1 MEQRLNQAQL
11 AARLNDAKTKV
22 TVGARY
28 EHYKKLTYVVIDI
41 ALLEATN
48 EPCVIY
54 QAEYG
59 EHITFIRPVRIW
71 IETVDVNGVPTPR
84 FRRLDG

>member
-1 MEQRLNQAQL
+1 MDERLNQDQL
-11 AARLNDAKTKV
+11 AARLADAKTKV
-22 TVGARY
+22 TVDGRY
-28 EHYKKLTYVVIDI
+28 EHYKKMTYIVKDV

-59 EHITFIRPVRIW
+59 EHITFIRPLSVW
-71 IETVDVNGVPTPR
+71 NETVDNNGRHVRR
-84 FRRLDG
+84 FREIA